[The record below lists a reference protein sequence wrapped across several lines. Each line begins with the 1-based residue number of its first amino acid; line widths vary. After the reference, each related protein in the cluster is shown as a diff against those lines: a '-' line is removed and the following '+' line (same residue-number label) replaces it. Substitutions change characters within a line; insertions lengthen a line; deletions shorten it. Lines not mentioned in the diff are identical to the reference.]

1 MVSLCMRLSTGR
13 VARFRLRLLGWHA
26 ISKRQFPWRQSEAS
40 NYVRIVVELLLQRTR
55 AETVAAFCPSFLT
68 RFPDWWALASA
79 DPSELEE
86 VLKPIGLWRRRALAM
101 TLLAQ
106 YMVGR
111 GGQWP
116 DNRPQLEALPAVGQ
130 YVANSVLLFIHGRR
144 EPLLDASMARLL
156 RRYFGLSPIKA
167 DIRHDKVLHS
177 TAYLVLAKQNPIEI
191 NWAMLD
197 LAAAI
202 CRPRMP
208 RCSECPLRR
217 ACCFYRNRD
226 SGEGLVMQDEPYVPS
241 KR

>member
-1 MVSLCMRLSTGR
+1 MADLCTQPSTAR
-13 VARFRLRLLGWHA
+13 VTRFCLRLRGWYA
-26 ISKRQFPWRQSEAS
+26 TSSRQFPWRQSEAS

-55 AETVAAFCPSFLT
+55 AETVAAFFPSFLM
-68 RFPDWWALASA
+68 RFPDWGALASA
-79 DPSELEE
+79 DPSDLEV

-101 TLLAQ
+101 MLLAQ
-106 YMVGR
+106 DMVRR

-116 DNRPQLEALPAVGQ
+116 DNRPQLESLPAVGQ
-130 YVANSVLLFIHGRR
+130 YVANSVLLFIHGQR

-177 TAYLVLAKQNPIEI
+177 TAYLVLAKQDPIEI

-217 ACCFYRNRD
+217 ACCFYRNRG
-226 SGEGLVMQDEPYVPS
+226 SGEGAAV
-241 KR
+241 

>member
-1 MVSLCMRLSTGR
+1 MDRLCMQLSTGR
-13 VARFRLRLLGWHA
+13 VTRFRLRLLDWYA
-26 ISKRQFPWRQSEAS
+26 ISKRQFPWRQGEAS

-55 AETVAAFCPSFLT
+55 AETVAAFCPSFFT
-68 RFPDWWALASA
+68 RFPDWGSLASA
-79 DPSELEE
+79 DPSELEMI
-86 VLKPIGLWRRRALAM
+86 LKPIGLWRRRASAI

-106 YMVGR
+106 DMVER
-111 GGQWP
+111 GGRWP

-130 YVANSVLLFIHGRR
+130 YVANSVLLFIHGQR
-144 EPLLDASMARLL
+144 EPLLDASVARLL
-156 RRYFGLSPIKA
+156 RRYFGLCPTNA
-167 DIRHDKVLHS
+167 DVRHDKILHS
-177 TAYLVLAKQNPIEI
+177 TAYLVVAKQNPIEI

-226 SGEGLVMQDEPYVPS
+226 SGEGLVTQDEPNVPC
-241 KR
+241 RR

>member
-1 MVSLCMRLSTGR
+1 MASLCVRLSTGSLG
-13 VARFRLRLLGWHA
+13 RFRVRLLGWHA
-26 ISKRQFPWRQSEAS
+26 IWKRQFPWRQSDYE
-40 NYVRIVVELLLQRTR
+40 RIVVELLLQRTR
-55 AETVAAFCPSFLT
+55 AETVAAFFPSFLT
-68 RFPDWWALASA
+68 RFPDWGSLAAA
-79 DPSELEE
+79 DPSELE
-86 VLKPIGLWRRRALAM
+86 VILKPIGLWRRRAVAM
-101 TLLAQ
+101 TSLAL

-130 YVANSVLLFIHGRR
+130 YVANSVLLFVHGRR

-167 DIRHDKVLHS
+167 DIRHDKVLHT
-177 TAYLVLAKQNPIEI
+177 TAYLVLAKKNPIEI

-208 RCSECPLRR
+208 RCSECPLKR
-217 ACCFYRNRD
+217 ACCFYGSPD
-226 SGEGLVMQDEPYVPS
+226 C
-241 KR
+241 